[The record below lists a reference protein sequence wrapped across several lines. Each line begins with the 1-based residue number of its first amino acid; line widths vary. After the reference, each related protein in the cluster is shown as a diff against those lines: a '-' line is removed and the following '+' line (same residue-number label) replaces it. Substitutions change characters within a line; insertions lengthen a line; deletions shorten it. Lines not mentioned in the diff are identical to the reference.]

1 MFLLCIIYNMSTKTI
16 IIIIIAII
24 ILIGGGVA
32 FYFMYWK
39 PHSEYNNLVNATI
52 IILKTVNE
60 DKSVKYDCFVG
71 DDTKSAVQ
79 KALGLTDKFE
89 YSDFKAK
96 RDEYNSKLFT
106 KDNLPDKAFELI
118 HEDKAKTCE
127 YKKIPNV
134 PEPDKSGVLTEKFN
148 VDETSQIELN
158 AANLYPSQDP
168 KQFLPPNSTYSDLTK
183 NNFLNTGYHYQMNTT
198 MSTMKN
204 PDLQMGL
211 RESLEVPV
219 SNVGAWN
226 LSSWQQY
233 VPLKK
238 TGW

>member
-1 MFLLCIIYNMSTKTI
+1 MSTKTI
-16 IIIIIAII
+16 IIIIAII
-24 ILIGGGVA
+24 VLIGGGIA

-52 IILKTVNE
+52 IVLKTVNE
-60 DKSVKYDCFVG
+60 DKSVNYTCFVG

-79 KALGLTDKFE
+79 KALGLTTKFE

-96 RDEYNSKLFT
+96 RDEYNGKLFT
-106 KDNLPDKAFELI
+106 KDNLPDEAFELI
-118 HEDKAKTCE
+118 HEDNAATCE
-127 YKKIPNV
+127 YKQKTKETTNT
-134 PEPDKSGVLTEKFN
+134 GNNTTENFN

-183 NNFLNTGYHYQMNTT
+183 NNFLDTGYHYQMNTT

>member
-1 MFLLCIIYNMSTKTI
+1 MI
-16 IIIIIAII
+16 IIIITII
-24 ILIGGGVA
+24 VLLCVSIA

-39 PHSEYNNLVNATI
+39 PHSEYNNLVNANI
-52 IILKTVNE
+52 IILKTVNG
-60 DKSVKYDCFVG
+60 DKPAEYQCFVG
-71 DDTKSAVQ
+71 DNTTSAVQ
-79 KALGLTDKFE
+79 KALGLTGKFE

-96 RDEYNSKLFT
+96 RAEYNSKLFT

-118 HEDKAKTCE
+118 HEDKATTCTYKPKTA
-127 YKKIPNV
+127 
-134 PEPDKSGVLTEKFN
+134 TESTNTQNNTTENFN

-183 NNFLNTGYHYQMNTT
+183 NNFLDTGYHYQMNTT

-238 TGW
+238 SGW